1 MLRKLNEG
9 ETFVYKHPT
18 ENVMV
23 ALIYNDLPTVFA
35 ADHNGRVT
43 ETAGI
48 SEARELQ
55 AGSGVFE
62 HAANNHPGGNGRR
75 SHRLGSC
82 GGWSAALVGD
92 MEVKG
97 TGRYGEGSSK
107 WTGGSSSG
115 ELSQFE
121 KAARQAS
128 GGVLFGHKHNAEG
141 KRQKRQ

>member
-1 MLRKLNEG
+1 M
-9 ETFVYKHPT
+9 T
-18 ENVMV
+18 E
-23 ALIYNDLPTVFA
+23 A
-35 ADHNGRVT
+35 
-43 ETAGI
+43 AGI
-48 SEARELQ
+48 TESRSLQ

-75 SHRLGSC
+75 SHDLGSC

-121 KAARQAS
+121 KAARSAR
-128 GGVLFGHKHNAEG
+128 GGVLFGHNNAER

>member
-1 MLRKLNEG
+1 M
-9 ETFVYKHPT
+9 P
-18 ENVMV
+18 
-23 ALIYNDLPTVFA
+23 
-35 ADHNGRVT
+35 
-43 ETAGI
+43 
-48 SEARELQ
+48 
-55 AGSGVFE
+55 

-75 SHRLGSC
+75 SNDLGSC

>member
-1 MLRKLNEG
+1 
-9 ETFVYKHPT
+9 
-18 ENVMV
+18 MV

-48 SEARELQ
+48 SESRVLQ
-55 AGSGVFE
+55 AESVFE
-62 HAANNHPGGNGRR
+62 HAGNNHPGGNGRR
-75 SHRLGSC
+75 SNDLGSC

-97 TGRYGEGSSK
+97 SGRYGEGSSK

-121 KAARQAS
+121 KAARSAS
-128 GGVLFGHKHNAEG
+128 GGVLFGHSKAER